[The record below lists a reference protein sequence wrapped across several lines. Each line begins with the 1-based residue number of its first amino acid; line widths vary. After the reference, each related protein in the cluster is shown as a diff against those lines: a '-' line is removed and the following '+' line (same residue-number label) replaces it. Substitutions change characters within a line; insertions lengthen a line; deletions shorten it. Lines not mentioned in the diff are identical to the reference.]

1 MIDHNVL
8 ITKRSGEKAPFK
20 KEKLIAS
27 LEQSGAGEEDI
38 RQIVAFVVSRMTEG
52 MSTRRVY
59 QMAYAMLRKK
69 SQKAAGKYRLKKAIF
84 ELGPTGYPFERFV
97 AELLKYQGYET
108 EVGKII
114 QGHCVQHEVDV
125 IASRDN
131 RKYMIECKFHS
142 DPGKKS
148 DVKVSL
154 YIQSRFWDIETQW
167 KKHPDAAHQFHQ
179 GWIVTNT
186 RFTDDAMQFGKCA
199 GLHLIS
205 WDYPG
210 QGSLK
215 DRIDI
220 SGFYPITVLDSLK
233 KNEKENLLSQNIVIC
248 RYLNREALLKAGI
261 QQNRIG
267 KILKE
272 AAEVTGDS
280 KLISD

>member
-8 ITKRSGEKAPFK
+8 ITKRSGEKVPFN

-142 DPGKKS
+142 DPGKKC

-154 YIQSRFWDIETQW
+154 YIKSRFWDVEKQW
-167 KKHPDAAHQFHQ
+167 KKQPDAANQFNQ

-186 RFTDDAMQFGKCA
+186 RFTNDAMQFGKCA

-205 WDYPG
+205 WDYPD

-220 SGFYPITVLDSLK
+220 SGFYPVTVLDSLRK
-233 KNEKENLLSQNIVIC
+233 HEKENLLSQDIVIC

>member
-1 MIDHNVL
+1 MSDQKVL
-8 ITKRSGEKAPFK
+8 ITKRSGDKVPFE
-20 KEKLIAS
+20 KEKLVAS
-27 LEQSGAGEEDI
+27 LEQAGAGVEDI
-38 RQIVAFVVSRMTEG
+38 RQIAAMVLRRITEG
-52 MSTRRVY
+52 MSTRKVY

-97 AELLKYQGYET
+97 AELLRYQGYEV
-108 EVGKII
+108 EVGKIV

-125 IASRDN
+125 IACRDN

-154 YIQSRFWDIETQW
+154 YIQSRFWDVEKQW
-167 KKHPDAAHQFHQ
+167 KKQPGNANQFHQ

-205 WDYPG
+205 WDYPE

-220 SGFYPITVLDSLK
+220 SGFYPVTVLDSLK
-233 KNEKENLLSQNIVIC
+233 KNEKENLLAHDIVIC
-248 RYLNREALLKAGI
+248 RQLNREALLKAGI
-261 QQNRIG
+261 PQNRID
-267 KILKE
+267 KVLKE
-272 AAEVTGDS
+272 AAEIIGDPF
-280 KLISD
+280 KRPA